1 MKHRPTIYLETSF
14 VSYLA
19 ADPSHDLTTLQ
30 RQISSR
36 DWWESHR
43 QRFVLLISQ
52 AVIDE
57 CDHGDE
63 RVAERRRVFLEEA
76 AVLDTT
82 AAAAELAAALV
93 QPHGPLPAN
102 ARVDAVHIAV
112 ASVEACQYLLT
123 WNLRHIA
130 NPFIRRVIDNII
142 REHGYEPPVV
152 ATADQLIEG
161 SSR

>member
-1 MKHRPTIYLETSF
+1 MKQKPSVYLETSF
-14 VSYLA
+14 ISYLTG
-19 ADPSHDLTTLQ
+19 DPSRNLTTLQ

-36 DWWESHR
+36 EWWESHR
-43 QRFVLLISQ
+43 QNFTLMISQ

-57 CDHGDE
+57 CEQGDE
-63 RVAERRRVFLEEA
+63 RVARRRRAFLAEA

-82 AAAAELAAALV
+82 AAAAALAAALV

-102 ARVDAVHIAV
+102 ARVDGVHIAV

-130 NPFIRRVIDNII
+130 NPYIRRMIDNII
-142 REHGYEPPVV
+142 REYAYEPPVV

-161 SSR
+161 SPR